1 MSDYDV
7 LKAAGHSP
15 AKAAEI
21 ALDAK
26 RGDSHAISWIAIVR
40 RQELAR

>member
-21 ALDAK
+21 QLDALW
-26 RGDSHAISWIAIVR
+26 RFMQSDR
-40 RQELAR
+40 